1 MGLPNNWVE
10 STLGYVCNINMGQ
23 SPSSDTYNNK
33 GDGLPF
39 YQGKTD
45 FGTCYPVARMYCN
58 APKKTAQKDDI
69 LMSVRAPVG
78 SVNIATEMCC
88 IGRGLSALSPRSG
101 VMDYKFIFYYCHLIE
116 KDLDKLGVGST
127 FRSINKNKLE
137 SFPIPLPPL
146 AEQHRI
152 VAKIEELFA
161 ELDRGIAGLEKAK
174 AQLKT
179 YRQAVLHDIF
189 EKTEPDDIVYLGTLI
204 EKPRYGS
211 AKKCI
216 SERNQGALPVYRIP
230 NIDYAS
236 GKINQD
242 DLKYAVFDDN
252 EINVLK
258 LKENDILIIRSNGSV
273 SLVGRAA
280 IITDDDILGL
290 FAGYL
295 MRIRIN
301 DSTIVSPKY
310 LLYCLQ
316 TPIIRNYIE
325 NTAKSTSGVNNI
337 NSGEIMRIQIPLFP
351 IDNQYQI
358 VSEIET
364 RLSFCDS
371 LEKTIDSSLKNA
383 DLLRMSILKKAFA
396 GELVGQDPADAPS
409 PVLSKEN
416 T

>member
-1 MGLPNNWVE
+1 MV
-10 STLGYVCNINMGQ
+10 
-23 SPSSDTYNNK
+23 
-33 GDGLPF
+33 
-39 YQGKTD
+39 
-45 FGTCYPVARMYCN
+45 
-58 APKKTAQKDDI
+58 
-69 LMSVRAPVG
+69 
-78 SVNIATEMCC
+78 
-88 IGRGLSALSPRSG
+88 
-101 VMDYKFIFYYCHLIE
+101 
-116 KDLDKLGVGST
+116 KLGDVIRTQKGKKPKVLVSKPEPNYLPYIDIKAFEQNKFDNYTDGEKCLPCDEGDLLIVWDGARCGLTGLAHKGYVGST
-127 FRSINKNKLE
+127 LQKIWIPNVDNKYLLYFLRSKYTILNSKNQGSGTPHIKPEILMN
-137 SFPIPLPPL
+137 FIIPLPPL

-152 VAKIEELFA
+152 VAKIEELFL

-371 LEKTIDSSLKNA
+371 LEKSIDSSLKNA

-409 PVLSKEN
+409 LILSKEN

>member
-1 MGLPNNWVE
+1 MGLPNDWVE
-10 STLGYVCNINMGQ
+10 SNLGEVAQYINGRAFK
-23 SPSSDTYNNK
+23 PSEWEKS
-33 GDGLPF
+33 GLPIIRIENLNNPDAQYNYSSQQF
-39 YQGKTD
+39 EAKYFVQSGD
-45 FGTCYPVARMYCN
+45 LLFAWAASLGAFIWRGDN
-58 APKKTAQKDDI
+58 AWLNQH
-69 LMSVRAPVG
+69 
-78 SVNIATEMCC
+78 
-88 IGRGLSALSPRSG
+88 
-101 VMDYKFIFYYCHLIE
+101 IFKIIPHSCV
-116 KDLDKLGVGST
+116 DKLYLYYYLCNVVSNLYAKTHGSGMVHIT
-127 FRSINKNKLE
+127 KKPFLSTK
-137 SFPIPLPPL
+137 IPLPPL

-371 LEKTIDSSLKNA
+371 LEKSIESSLKNA

-396 GELVGQDPADAPS
+396 GELVGQDPAETSS
-409 PVLSKEN
+409 PFSSKEN